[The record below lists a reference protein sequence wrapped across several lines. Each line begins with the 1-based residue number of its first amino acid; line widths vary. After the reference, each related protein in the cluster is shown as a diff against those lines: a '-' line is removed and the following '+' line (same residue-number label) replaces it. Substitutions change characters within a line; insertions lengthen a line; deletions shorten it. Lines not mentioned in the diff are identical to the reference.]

1 MPSLKVIRNRIS
13 SVKSTQKITKA
24 MKMVAGARL
33 ARAQARIVALRPY
46 AVKTAEVLQSVAAS
60 MSEGKD
66 AATATDGSEAASKAA
81 HPLLAK
87 REEKKI
93 LILVMSSDRGLCGGF
108 NTNINKAVERTW
120 QAKKAEGITV
130 EFATCGRKSR
140 EYIAR
145 RGGKVANDFGKIY
158 DGLDMAKAS
167 VVSEWIVPRY
177 LKGEYDAVYVIFNEF
192 KSAITQLLRVDRLLP
207 LPEPQDSANKGIS
220 ADGTTPTEF
229 LYEPDAGSLLERL
242 VPMYIVVSVYR
253 ALLDSQASEFG
264 ARMSAMDAATRN
276 AKDMI
281 GRLTL
286 VYNRARQAAITKELM
301 EIIGGAEAL
310 KE

>member
-1 MPSLKVIRNRIS
+1 MPSLKVIRNRIT

-33 ARAQARIVALRPY
+33 ARAQSRIVALRPY
-46 AVKTAEVLQSVAAS
+46 ALKTAEVLQSVASS
-60 MSEGKD
+60 MSEGAD
-66 AATATDGSEAASKAA
+66 AAEGSEAASKAA

-87 REEKKI
+87 REEKKV
-93 LILVMSSDRGLCGGF
+93 LFLVMSSDRGLCGGF
-108 NTNINKAVERTW
+108 NTNINKAVEREW
-120 QAKKAEGITV
+120 SAKKAAGVAV

-140 EYIAR
+140 EYIQR
-145 RGGKVANDFGKIY
+145 RGGKVANDFAKIY
-158 DGLDMAKAS
+158 DGLDIEKAR
-167 VVSEWIVPRY
+167 VVAEWIVPRY
-177 LKGEYDAVYVIFNEF
+177 LKGDYDAVYVIFNEF

-207 LPEPQDSANKGIS
+207 LPAPKVAAKVA
-220 ADGTTPTEF
+220 ADGSVPTEF
-229 LYEPDAGSLLERL
+229 LYEPDASSLLERL

-276 AKDMI
+276 AKEMI